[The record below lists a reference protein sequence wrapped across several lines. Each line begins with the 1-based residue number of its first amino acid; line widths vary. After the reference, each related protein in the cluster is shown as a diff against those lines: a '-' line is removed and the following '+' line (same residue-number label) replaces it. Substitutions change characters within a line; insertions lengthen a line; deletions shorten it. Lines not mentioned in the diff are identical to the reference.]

1 MSRLPTAS
9 AVGRVMSCPASHA
22 LPQEDRGSSEAA
34 EAGTARHTALR
45 AHLAEVAH
53 APDAATAAWLQGV
66 VEADVLQPLR
76 YAVGEVALAYDV
88 LWGKAR
94 KVGVDVGRE
103 YGEVGPTEVVGS
115 ADYLAHFDGRLL
127 VADLKTGRS
136 EVPPPADNP
145 QLLTLALAASLVKH
159 SEVVEVGLLLAPE
172 GSAPRWQLAEVSP
185 QRLAV
190 HADALA
196 DMHQRI
202 EEARD
207 DVLAGRRP
215 RHLSQG
221 THCRY
226 CPARGACP
234 AQQSLAQ
241 SATTAPE
248 TFRATWQASLAAG
261 EAAPVY
267 RALLALRSEAD
278 AIEEA
283 MREAARQGPLDVG
296 DGRQYGW
303 RVVQR
308 ESIDAEAA
316 WTVLGQ
322 RYGVETARAA
332 MTLATSKAGIERAL
346 RPVVEARKAS
356 GEKVTLKKAAEEALG
371 ALREAGA
378 VQVQSNE
385 RCEEMAK

>member
-1 MSRLPTAS
+1 MMPSAS
-9 AVGRVMSCPASHA
+9 SVGRALACPASHI
-22 LPQEDRGSSEAA
+22 LPREDRGGRAA
-34 EAGTARHTALR
+34 DDGTARHEALAAYLEHGR
-45 AHLAEVAH
+45 VPAESSLAAWVQGLDEAGVLEPLRGAESEVAM
-53 APDAATAAWLQGV
+53 ARDV
-66 VEADVLQPLR
+66 V
-76 YAVGEVALAYDV
+76 
-88 LWGKAR
+88 WGGGR
-94 KVGVDVGRE
+94 LIGRHVGRE
-103 YGEVGPTEVVGS
+103 YGDVSPSEVVGS
-115 ADYLAHFDGRLL
+115 ADYLRFDGQT
-127 VADLKTGRS
+127 VEVVDLKTGRG
-136 EVPPPADNP
+136 EVPPAQSNQ
-145 QLLTLALAASLVKH
+145 QLLTLALLARSVYGGRAVR
-159 SEVVEVGLLLAPE
+159 VGLLLAPE
-172 GSAPRWQLAEVSP
+172 GGTPRWDWADIDDATLAGHHEKLVGLY

-190 HADALA
+190 GREQHRQGKPL
-196 DMHQRI
+196 
-202 EEARD
+202 
-207 DVLAGRRP
+207 DVQP
-215 RHLSQG
+215 G

-234 AQQSLAQ
+234 AQQSLAKQ
-241 SATTAPE
+241 AAATPE

-316 WTVLGQ
+316 WTVLGE
-322 RYGVETARAA
+322 RYGVDVARQA

-356 GEKVTLKKAAEEALG
+356 GEKVTLKRAAEEALG

-378 VQVQSNE
+378 VQQQSNE